1 MKNKYNIQVS
11 WYVHS
16 VQSSRRTSAWEAM
29 VRLALAQTL
38 FGLLSQ
44 PWWIC
49 LPTVIFI
56 WNSFL
61 FLLISLNISHNSYF
75 TLTTWRY
82 NQASGE
88 EGGGGRN
95 PVNSW
100 WGWECATRFSKSWP
114 YFRPKNVIFHTRFQ
128 TCLLGRNYVII
139 PYIRA
144 QTKKFFKLIFLEL
157 KRTFIHS
164 RRYLENH
171 TRFQTKMGKCIP
183 VFWAKRRANPTRWGG
198 TLLYSLHKG
207 VPPPPLPPSL
217 SVSPQFIETD
227 SFIERFVKP

>member
-16 VQSSRRTSAWEAM
+16 VQSSRRASAWEAM

-44 PWWIC
+44 PWLIC
-49 LPTVIFI
+49 FPTVIFI

-75 TLTTWRY
+75 TLTAWRY
-82 NQASGE
+82 NQAS
-88 EGGGGRN
+88 EGGGVN

-100 WGWECATRFSKSWP
+100 WGWGCATRFSKSWP

-139 PYIRA
+139 TYIRA
-144 QTKKFFKLIFLEL
+144 QTKKILQINLFGIE
-157 KRTFIHS
+157 T
-164 RRYLENH
+164 NVH
-171 TRFQTKMGKCIP
+171 TRP
-183 VFWAKRRANPTRWGG
+183 
-198 TLLYSLHKG
+198 
-207 VPPPPLPPSL
+207 
-217 SVSPQFIETD
+217 
-227 SFIERFVKP
+227 

>member
-16 VQSSRRTSAWEAM
+16 VQSSRRASAWEAM

-44 PWWIC
+44 PWLIC
-49 LPTVIFI
+49 FPTVIFI

-75 TLTTWRY
+75 TLTAWRY
-82 NQASGE
+82 NQAS
-88 EGGGGRN
+88 EGGGVN

-100 WGWECATRFSKSWP
+100 WGWGCATRFSKSWP

-144 QTKKFFKLIFLEL
+144 QTKEILQINLFGIE
-157 KRTFIHS
+157 T
-164 RRYLENH
+164 NVH
-171 TRFQTKMGKCIP
+171 TRP
-183 VFWAKRRANPTRWGG
+183 
-198 TLLYSLHKG
+198 
-207 VPPPPLPPSL
+207 
-217 SVSPQFIETD
+217 
-227 SFIERFVKP
+227 